1 MQQLSRRERQI
12 MEVIYQLG
20 KATASEVQ
28 ASMDNPP
35 SYSAVRTHLRILKE
49 KGLVQYE
56 KSGTQYVYYPLVS
69 PEKAKKSAIK
79 HLLRTF
85 FAGSAESAFASLLE
99 ISQNDLTEADYQ
111 RFKHMID
118 QAKQEKR

>member
-28 ASMDNPP
+28 AGMDAPP

-49 KGLVQYE
+49 KGMVQYE

-79 HLLRTF
+79 HLLHTF

-111 RFKHMID
+111 RLKHMID